1 MGGFDATAM
10 TQRSCPQ
17 PRRSP
22 RPRRTT
28 LLFFTAFLA
37 VLIAAAATGLWHT
50 HSSAAEAA
58 ACTVCHLGSM
68 PAPQTPITVLAPP
81 APTVEGFVPLPIFT
95 AHSAPVFSSKSPRAP
110 PLAS

>member
-1 MGGFDATAM
+1 MNK
-10 TQRSCPQ
+10 RSRSRT
-17 PRRSP
+17 RRAS
-22 RPRRTT
+22 

-58 ACTVCHLGSM
+58 ACTVCHVGTT
-68 PAPQTPITVLAPP
+68 PAQPQPASISLAPP
-81 APTVEGFVPLPIFT
+81 VFMVEGPVVIPALSGG
-95 AHSAPVFSSKSPRAP
+95 SAPIFSSKSPRAP